1 MRICSILH
9 CTEYYKFAIF
19 NFTLSLFLLFRY
31 IIFTGALLISSG
43 FTLNLIVC
51 AMVIAKPSQGIN
63 EIPKEMTQQQRK
75 KSFKSWPGYYFQ
87 NEEYCIDED
96 ADKKEF
102 FWNIKKLV
110 SIHECPVAFED
121 YKMNT
126 NNAINNIVENSNI
139 KEGIILSV
147 EGLNNAAYESSTD
160 YLENVQQTHIEKL
173 PTIIND
179 TKHNNNDI
187 VKNKMTNQN
196 NINTK
201 STNNHNRK
209 FSKQISKS
217 GNNKMKRRA
226 SIMDKNVRE
235 SMKKKYKKLYK
246 NVYFVLLLI
255 SLALFSFGTSIIFTH
270 VLPYAES
277 RNIS

>member
-1 MRICSILH
+1 MGITTLLFTVLH
-9 CTEYYKFAIF
+9 FHF
-19 NFTLSLFLLFRY
+19 FTLLLF
-31 IIFTGALLISSG
+31 ILLTVALLISSG

-51 AMVIAKPSQGIN
+51 AMVIGKPSQGVN
-63 EIPKEMTQQQRK
+63 EIPKEMNQQQRK
-75 KSFKSWPGYYFQ
+75 KSFKSWSGYYFQ

-126 NNAINNIVENSNI
+126 NNAINNIVANSNI

-147 EGLNNAAYESSTD
+147 EGLNNEAYESSTD

-209 FSKQISKS
+209 YSKQISKS
-217 GNNKMKRRA
+217 
-226 SIMDKNVRE
+226 
-235 SMKKKYKKLYK
+235 
-246 NVYFVLLLI
+246 
-255 SLALFSFGTSIIFTH
+255 
-270 VLPYAES
+270 
-277 RNIS
+277 

>member
-1 MRICSILH
+1 
-9 CTEYYKFAIF
+9 
-19 NFTLSLFLLFRY
+19 
-31 IIFTGALLISSG
+31 
-43 FTLNLIVC
+43 
-51 AMVIAKPSQGIN
+51 
-63 EIPKEMTQQQRK
+63 
-75 KSFKSWPGYYFQ
+75 
-87 NEEYCIDED
+87 
-96 ADKKEF
+96 
-102 FWNIKKLV
+102 
-110 SIHECPVAFED
+110 
-121 YKMNT
+121 MNT

-147 EGLNNAAYESSTD
+147 EGLNNEAYESSTD
-160 YLENVQQTHIEKL
+160 YLENVRQTHIEKL

-217 GNNKMKRRA
+217 GNNKMKQRA

-235 SMKKKYKKLYK
+235 SMKKSTK
-246 NVYFVLLLI
+246 NCTKMYI
-255 SLALFSFGTSIIFTH
+255 SSFC
-270 VLPYAES
+270 
-277 RNIS
+277 

>member
-1 MRICSILH
+1 MRYQKRWPNSKGEKVSNLDLDIISKMRSIVL
-9 CTEYYKFAIF
+9 TKML
-19 NFTLSLFLLFRY
+19 T
-31 IIFTGALLISSG
+31 
-43 FTLNLIVC
+43 
-51 AMVIAKPSQGIN
+51 
-63 EIPKEMTQQQRK
+63 K
-75 KSFKSWPGYYFQ
+75 K
-87 NEEYCIDED
+87 N
-96 ADKKEF
+96 F

-110 SIHECPVAFED
+110 SIHECPVAIED

-147 EGLNNAAYESSTD
+147 EGLNNEAYESSTD

-209 FSKQISKS
+209 YSKQISKS

-235 SMKKKYKKLYK
+235 SMKKSRK
-246 NVYFVLLLI
+246 NCTKMYI
-255 SLALFSFGTSIIFTH
+255 SSFC
-270 VLPYAES
+270 
-277 RNIS
+277 